1 MSPVGRSLMGR
12 LKAVTDPPDA
22 LVSQNGAGDGAAVR
36 QLARNF
42 IYAAFPELG
51 RVWVIPT
58 SNYRRLL
65 QVGRDYM
72 GGDVVFLDAFKELA
86 ARLEQA
92 YPARFSRPLGHP
104 DADFPNSYIFSLLEG
119 VIARTYPGDQ
129 HPDEK
134 AVDKSIDEFISVLE
148 ATERDLYYCRAI
160 SHLTTKDE
168 DVVTIEGVSI
178 YPDVASGGGILGAT
192 QKLIPAVYAAYNGEP
207 PASYDPPHALLVAHG
222 ALAGGNQFALESQL
236 SRAVDRFLLLTRLL
250 HMGTNQSLW
259 QASGGSSLVS
269 GIHPQYT
276 QFPGTT
282 VPNILMQRIISLSDA
297 DGAAFT
303 ALGQLIDAA
312 AVARKDKAATSFD
325 VALYEFSHSYEPGA
339 AHEHI
344 VDLATALE
352 AIATG
357 DDKETEAV
365 SLRLRS
371 RAATL
376 LACDRDPAPT
386 VFRDVGKLYG
396 LRSQLVHGS
405 SIGAG
410 DLEKLLRG
418 VSTVPTNAPSGV
430 VWSFAVDRLRDLV
443 RRLFLARLCL
453 AEGPS
458 PIWPFTGSTPVDAL
472 LSDGAE
478 RERWRQTWRDRLAA
492 LGAAQAADP
501 AVAAIDP
508 ISPKG

>member
-1 MSPVGRSLMGR
+1 VFPVGPSLMGK

-22 LVSQNGAGDGAAVR
+22 LVSQNGAGDGAELR

-42 IYAAFPELG
+42 IYAAFPELA
-51 RVWVIPT
+51 RVRVIPT
-58 SNYRRLL
+58 SDYRRLL

-72 GGDVVFLDAFKELA
+72 GGDLMFLDAFQELE
-86 ARLEQA
+86 ARLQQA
-92 YPARFSRPLGHP
+92 YPARFSRPLGHL

-129 HPDEK
+129 HPDEDSI
-134 AVDKSIDEFISVLE
+134 DKSIDEFIGVLE
-148 ATERDLYYCRAI
+148 ATERDFYYCRAV

-168 DVVTIEGVSI
+168 GVVTIEGVSI
-178 YPDVASGGGILGAT
+178 YPDAAYAGGILGVT
-192 QKLIPAVYAAYNGEP
+192 QKLIPAVSAAYNGEP
-207 PASYDPPHALLVAHG
+207 PSSYDPPHALLVAHG
-222 ALAGGNQFALESQL
+222 AFGGGNQFGLEGQL

-259 QASGGSSLVS
+259 QVSGGSSLVS
-269 GIHPQYT
+269 GIHPRYM
-276 QFPGTT
+276 QFLGTT
-282 VPNILMQRIISLSDA
+282 VPNILMQRIISLSDG

-303 ALGQLIDAA
+303 ALGQMIDAA

-352 AIATG
+352 AIVTG
-357 DDKETEAV
+357 NERETEAI
-365 SLRLRS
+365 SLRLKS
-371 RAATL
+371 RAAAL
-376 LACDRDPAPT
+376 LACERDPAQT
-386 VFRDVGKLYG
+386 VFRDIGKLYG

-405 SIGAG
+405 SIDAA
-410 DLEKLLRG
+410 DLKKLLTG
-418 VSTVPTNAPSGV
+418 ISTVPTTAPSGV

-453 AEGPS
+453 AEGS
-458 PIWPFTGSTPVDAL
+458 SAIWPFTGSTPVDAL
-472 LSDGAE
+472 LSDATE
-478 RERWRQTWRDRLAA
+478 RDRWRQTWRDRLTA
-492 LGAAQAADP
+492 LGAAEAANP
-501 AVAAIDP
+501 AVAANDP
-508 ISPKG
+508 LAPRV